1 MAGHIRSD
9 RERKAMFSNMNNPNS
24 NERTSNPNN
33 KVINSERNPNDRV
46 QRKVVMGSGHTNNQ
60 RTISEQSN
68 NNQPTRLP
76 KNQRDF
82 ISDEIS
88 RQRREGK
95 PQDQAI
101 AIAFSKARKEFG
113 NKGLIPKVS
122 NPNGKETER
131 LLRTLL
137 GVAVALA
144 IIKSFKKK
152 NNLMDKNNPNK
163 ESKKKAIKEFEQMR
177 NLAEFKALSK
187 ISLERQ
193 LSDKEFKRFK
203 ELGKIVFKNNPMDK
217 NNPNN
222 NSNNN
227 PNNNSNKDIR
237 ISLNEIKRLRNKAI
251 KENKKQFF
259 INGQPVL
266 VSFAKFW
273 IPFIESEIKRK
284 GIRENEKIT
293 ISPTK

>member
-46 QRKVVMGSGHTNNQ
+46 QRKVIMGSGQTNNQ
-60 RTISEQSN
+60 RKISEQSN

-82 ISDEIS
+82 ISKEIS
-88 RQRREGK
+88 RQRKEGK
-95 PQDQAI
+95 PQNQAI

-122 NPNGKETER
+122 NPNGKKTER

-144 IIKSFKKK
+144 IIRSFKK
-152 NNLMDKNNPNK
+152 
-163 ESKKKAIKEFEQMR
+163 
-177 NLAEFKALSK
+177 
-187 ISLERQ
+187 
-193 LSDKEFKRFK
+193 
-203 ELGKIVFKNNPMDK
+203 KNNPMDK

-237 ISLNEIKRLRNKAI
+237 ISLNEIKRLRNKAV
-251 KENKKQFF
+251 KENKDKFF

-284 GIRENEKIT
+284 GIRSSEKIT

>member
-33 KVINSERNPNDRV
+33 KVINSNKNSNGTV
-46 QRKVVMGSGHTNNQ
+46 QRNIIFSKKSANK
-60 RTISEQSN
+60 QSVTFVKSN
-68 NNQPTRLP
+68 PNNQPTRLP

-88 RQRREGK
+88 RQRKEGK

-122 NPNGKETER
+122 NPNGKKTER

-144 IIKSFKKK
+144 IIRSFKK
-152 NNLMDKNNPNK
+152 
-163 ESKKKAIKEFEQMR
+163 
-177 NLAEFKALSK
+177 
-187 ISLERQ
+187 
-193 LSDKEFKRFK
+193 
-203 ELGKIVFKNNPMDK
+203 KNNPMDK
-217 NNPNN
+217 NNPN
-222 NSNNN
+222 
-227 PNNNSNKDIR
+227 
-237 ISLNEIKRLRNKAI
+237 
-251 KENKKQFF
+251 
-259 INGQPVL
+259 
-266 VSFAKFW
+266 
-273 IPFIESEIKRK
+273 
-284 GIRENEKIT
+284 
-293 ISPTK
+293 